1 MDVCFV
7 MQSASRLGYGLFPVV
22 VGTSQALL
30 ERGVGARVVA
40 GADSRSSEDAAE
52 WGPVPVTC
60 LRLLPPRSIHYAP
73 GLAGWLRS
81 VPAPSVFSL
90 HGVWMAMHGTTVR
103 FAKRHRIPLLLTP
116 HGSLDPWAM
125 ALSRAKKR
133 LARQLYADR
142 VLFGVDC
149 YHALNLEEAQ
159 AIRNL
164 GISAPIAIVP
174 NGVDMPPQAERS
186 GQGHKQSLVFMGR
199 IHSKKGIRELVSAW
213 QTLHREF
220 PSWEL
225 VVAGPDEVGM
235 RPELEQA
242 AAGSPVR
249 FVGEVRG
256 DAKASLLREAD
267 AFILPSFS
275 EGLPMTVLEAWSYG
289 LPVLMTRECNIGEG
303 FSHRAAF
310 ELRPEV
316 ASIADALRS
325 FFRLTPEERWAA
337 GERGRGLVQQKFS
350 WARVAAD
357 LQSVYAWMQGSAPA
371 PSCVY
376 RD

>member
-22 VGTSQALL
+22 LGTSQALL
-30 ERGVGARVVA
+30 DRGVGVRVVA
-40 GADSRSSEDAAE
+40 GTDARSSEDAAE
-52 WGPVPVTC
+52 WGQVPVTC
-60 LRLLPPRSIHYAP
+60 MRLLPPRSIHYAP
-73 GLAGWLRS
+73 GLARWFRAE
-81 VPAPSVFSL
+81 PAPSVFSL

-103 FAKRHRIPLLLTP
+103 FAKRHRIPVLLTP

-125 ALSRAKKR
+125 ALSRSKKR
-133 LARQLYADR
+133 LARLLYADR

-164 GISAPIAIVP
+164 GIAAPVAIVP
-174 NGVDMPPQAERS
+174 NGVDMPPPVLRA
-186 GQGHKQSLVFMGR
+186 GQDPIRKLVFMGR
-199 IHSKKGIRELVSAW
+199 IHGKKGIRELVSAW
-213 QTLHREF
+213 RTLHQEF
-220 PSWEL
+220 PAWEL

-235 RPELEQA
+235 RAELEQA
-242 AAGSPVR
+242 AAGTSVR

-256 DAKASLLREAD
+256 EAKATLLRDAD

-303 FSHRAAF
+303 FSQRAAF
-310 ELRPEV
+310 ELRPDV

-325 FFRLTPEERWAA
+325 FFRLAPEARWAA
-337 GERGRGLVQQKFS
+337 GERGRALVQQKFS
-350 WARVAAD
+350 WTRVAED
-357 LQSVYAWMQGSAPA
+357 LQSVYAWLHGNEPA
-371 PSCVY
+371 PPCVY
-376 RD
+376 RA